1 MENKMDFNGI
11 SEAFSQLN
19 AATKNLNSRCIEF
32 LADIVKKQGGLID
45 MDDFSDAVSIVYN
58 GGNHPEYASGYS
70 TVHNIHLNDDN
81 RLYVGIDEDDDYSIE
96 DLSASELYYI
106 ALVIYEEIED

>member
-1 MENKMDFNGI
+1 MENKMDFKGI
-11 SEAFSQLN
+11 SEAYSKLV
-19 AATKNLNSRCIEF
+19 AATKNLDAQCKKY
-32 LADIVKKQGGLID
+32 LADIVKKQGGLIE

-58 GGNHPEYASGYS
+58 GGNHPEYASGFS

-81 RLYVGIDEDDDYSIE
+81 CLYVEIDEDDNYSID

-106 ALVIYEEIED
+106 ALVISEEIED

>member
-11 SEAFSQLN
+11 SEAYSKLN
-19 AATKNLNSRCIEF
+19 AITKSLNKQCKEF

-45 MDDFSDAVSIVYN
+45 MDDFSDAVSIVYD

-81 RLYVGIDEDDDYSIE
+81 CLYVGIDEDDDYSIE

>member
-1 MENKMDFNGI
+1 MENKMNFNGI

-19 AATKNLNSRCIEF
+19 TATKNLNAQCIEL

-58 GGNHPEYASGYS
+58 GGKYASGYS
-70 TVHNIHLNDDN
+70 MVHNIHLNDDN

>member
-1 MENKMDFNGI
+1 MENKMNFNAI
-11 SEAFSQLN
+11 SEAYSQLN
-19 AATKNLNSRCIEF
+19 AVTKTLNEQCKKF

-45 MDDFSDAVSIVYN
+45 MDDFSDAVSIVYD

-81 RLYVGIDEDDDYSIE
+81 RLYVEIDEDDNYSID

-106 ALVIYEEIED
+106 ALVIYEELND